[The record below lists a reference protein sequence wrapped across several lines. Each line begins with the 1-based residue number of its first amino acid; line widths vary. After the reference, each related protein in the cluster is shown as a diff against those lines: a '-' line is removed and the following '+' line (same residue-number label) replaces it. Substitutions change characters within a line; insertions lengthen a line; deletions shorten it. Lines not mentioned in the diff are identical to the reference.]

1 MTSEVHVIR
10 HPRRTRVW
18 QVAALLLLGGGL
30 AAFAP
35 RPTAPLSPR
44 FNHVM
49 LYVSNLDASI
59 AFYTK
64 AFDLTVAQRIDTLR
78 VTRPDGS
85 EAARPARMAFLKF
98 PGQDFV
104 FELAERRVQDDGIS
118 PFYQHLGVD
127 VADIAAA
134 AARVQAAGGREFS
147 GISTVRTSGGT
158 VARNGF
164 FKGPDGEMVELM
176 QVLQGEF

>member
-1 MTSEVHVIR
+1 MWLVT
-10 HPRRTRVW
+10 
-18 QVAALLLLGGGL
+18 AFLLLGAGL
-30 AAFAP
+30 TGFSPSPA
-35 RPTAPLSPR
+35 APLQPR

-49 LYVSNLDASI
+49 LYVSDLDRSI

-85 EAARPARMAFLKF
+85 EVTAPVRMAFLKF
-98 PGQDFV
+98 AGQDFV
-104 FELAERRVQDDGIS
+104 FELAERRVQDDGTS
-118 PFYQHLGVD
+118 PFFQHVGVD
-127 VADIAAA
+127 VADINAA

-147 GISTVRTSGGT
+147 GLSTVRTRGGT

-176 QVLQGEF
+176 QVLQGDF

>member
-1 MTSEVHVIR
+1 MS
-10 HPRRTRVW
+10 RRLRLTRVW
-18 QVAALLLLGGGL
+18 LVTAFLLLPAALTG
-30 AAFAP
+30 FARSP
-35 RPTAPLSPR
+35 AAPLQPR

-49 LYVSNLDASI
+49 LYVSDLDASI

-85 EAARPARMAFLKF
+85 EVARAARMAFLKF

-104 FELAERRVQDDGIS
+104 FELAERRVQDDGTS
-118 PFYQHLGVD
+118 PFFQHVGVD
-127 VADIAAA
+127 VADIEAA
-134 AARVQAAGGREFS
+134 AARVQAAGGRDFS
-147 GISTVRTSGGT
+147 GLNTVRTSGGT

-176 QVLQGEF
+176 QVLRGEF